1 MQNTRRYERYKAN
14 LIGINGRII
23 LAKFVKILDISI
35 GGVSLQTE
43 KRLNI
48 GNEYTLKIDS
58 KKKLFTV
65 KGIVV
70 WSVLNN
76 SIKDSKGNIVPIYTA
91 GIKFTNVSGEKI
103 NEITDF
109 MQTYKRERD
118 TNQKVN
124 LFSSSG
130 RRLYVRIHVTTPEKA
145 VLNYQ
150 ESYKVKT
157 LSLGGML
164 IESSHSLEAESTVP
178 MELIFP
184 EDKSIIFQGRV
195 ASCLQKKGEDLVHYD
210 IGIDFVN
217 MTEKDREILHEIIRL
232 LDIASNSSQ
241 AR

>member
-1 MQNTRRYERYKAN
+1 MQNTRRFERYKAN
-14 LIGINGRII
+14 LMGINGRII
-23 LAKFVKILDISI
+23 FARFVKILDISI
-35 GGVSLQTE
+35 GGLSLQTE

-58 KKKLFTV
+58 KKKALTV

-109 MQTYKRERD
+109 IQTYKRD
-118 TNQKVN
+118 IVQKLN
-124 LFSSSG
+124 LFSPSG
-130 RRLYVRIHVTTPEKA
+130 RRLYVRILVTTPENA
-145 VLNYQ
+145 VLNCQ
-150 ESYKVKT
+150 EAYKVKI

-164 IESSHSLEAESTVP
+164 IESSHSLEVESTLP
-178 MELIFP
+178 MELNFP
-184 EDKSIIFQGRV
+184 EDKSILFQGRI
-195 ASCLQKKGEDLVHYD
+195 ASCLLKKDEDLVHYD

-217 MTEKDREILHEIIRL
+217 MTEKDNEILHAIIRL
-232 LDIASNSSQ
+232 LDTANDSSQ
-241 AR
+241 TR

>member
-35 GGVSLQTE
+35 GGLSLQTE

-58 KKKLFTV
+58 NKKVFTV

-91 GIKFTNVSGEKI
+91 GMKFTNVSDSKI

-109 MQTYKRERD
+109 VQTYKRERD
-118 TNQKVN
+118 MDQKVN

-130 RRLYVRIHVTTPEKA
+130 RRLYVRIHVTTPERA

-150 ESYKVKT
+150 EAYKVKN

-164 IESSHSLEAESTVP
+164 IESSHSLDVESRLP
-178 MELIFP
+178 MELLFP
-184 EDKSIIFQGRV
+184 EDKSIAFQGRV
-195 ASCLQKKGEDLVHYD
+195 ASCIRKKGEDPVHYD
-210 IGIDFVN
+210 IGIDFAN
-217 MTEKDREILHEIIRL
+217 ITKKDKEILQEIISL
-232 LDIASNSSQ
+232 LDTANSSSQ
-241 AR
+241 SR

>member
-1 MQNTRRYERYKAN
+1 MLNTRRYERYKAN

-35 GGVSLQTE
+35 GGLSLQTE

-58 KKKLFTV
+58 KEKVFTV

-91 GIKFTNVSGEKI
+91 GMKFTNVSGEKI

-118 TNQKVN
+118 IVQKVN
-124 LFSSSG
+124 FSSSC

-164 IESSHSLEAESTVP
+164 IESSHSLEVESTVP

-217 MTEKDREILHEIIRL
+217 MTEKDKEILHEIIRL
-232 LDIASNSSQ
+232 LDTASNSSQ

>member
-23 LAKFVKILDISI
+23 FAKFVKILDISI
-35 GGVSLQTE
+35 GGLSLETE

-58 KKKLFTV
+58 KEKVFTV

-91 GIKFTNVSGEKI
+91 GIKFTNLSDEKI

-118 TNQKVN
+118 IDQKVN
-124 LFSSSG
+124 LFRSSG

-150 ESYKVKT
+150 EAYKLKN
-157 LSLGGML
+157 LGLGGML
-164 IESSHSLEAESTVP
+164 IESSHSLEVESILP
-178 MELIFP
+178 MEIIFP

-195 ASCLQKKGEDLVHYD
+195 ASCLQKKGKDLMHYD
-210 IGIDFVN
+210 IGINFVN
-217 MTEKDREILHEIIRL
+217 MTEKNKEILHEIIQL
-232 LDIASNSSQ
+232 LDTANDISQ
-241 AR
+241 TR

>member
-48 GNEYTLKIDS
+48 GNEYTLKIES

-91 GIKFTNVSGEKI
+91 GMKFIDVSGEKI

-118 TNQKVN
+118 IVQK
-124 LFSSSG
+124 
-130 RRLYVRIHVTTPEKA
+130 EKR
-145 VLNYQ
+145 
-150 ESYKVKT
+150 
-157 LSLGGML
+157 
-164 IESSHSLEAESTVP
+164 P
-178 MELIFP
+178 
-184 EDKSIIFQGRV
+184 
-195 ASCLQKKGEDLVHYD
+195 
-210 IGIDFVN
+210 
-217 MTEKDREILHEIIRL
+217 
-232 LDIASNSSQ
+232 
-241 AR
+241 

>member
-23 LAKFVKILDISI
+23 LAKFVKIIDISI
-35 GGVSLQTE
+35 GGLSLQTE

-58 KKKLFTV
+58 KEKVFTV

-76 SIKDSKGNIVPIYTA
+76 SIKDSKGNIVPLYTA

-109 MQTYKRERD
+109 MQTYKRD
-118 TNQKVN
+118 IDHKVN
-124 LFSSSG
+124 LFSPSG
-130 RRLYVRIHVTTPEKA
+130 RRLYVRIHVTTPENG
-145 VLNYQ
+145 VLNCH
-150 ESYKVKT
+150 EDYKVKI

-164 IESSHSLEAESTVP
+164 IESSHPLEVESTLP
-178 MELIFP
+178 MEIIFP
-184 EDKSIIFQGRV
+184 EYKSILFQGRV
-195 ASCLQKKGEDLVHYD
+195 AACLQKKVKDLLHYD

-217 MTEKDREILHEIIRL
+217 MTEKDKEILHEIIRL
-232 LDIASNSSQ
+232 LKTTNDSSR

>member
-35 GGVSLQTE
+35 GGLSLQSE

-58 KKKLFTV
+58 KEKVFTV

-103 NEITDF
+103 NEITDL
-109 MQTYKRERD
+109 MQIYKRERD
-118 TNQKVN
+118 SDQKVN

-130 RRLYVRIHVTTPEKA
+130 RRLYVRIHVATPEKA

-150 ESYKVKT
+150 EAYKVKI

-195 ASCLQKKGEDLVHYD
+195 ASCSQKKGKDLLHYD

-217 MTEKDREILHEIIRL
+217 MTEKDKEILHEIIRL
-232 LDIASNSSQ
+232 LNHANDSPQ

>member
-1 MQNTRRYERYKAN
+1 MLNTRRYERYKAN

-35 GGVSLQTE
+35 GGLSLQTE

-58 KKKLFTV
+58 KEKLFSV

-76 SIKDSKGNIVPIYTA
+76 SIKNSKGNIVPIYTA
-91 GIKFTNVSGEKI
+91 GLKFTDVSDEKI
-103 NEITDF
+103 KEITDF
-109 MQTYKRERD
+109 MQTYKRAGEK
-118 TNQKVN
+118 NQKVN

-145 VLNYQ
+145 ILNYQ
-150 ESYKVKT
+150 EAYKVKV

-164 IESSHSLEAESTVP
+164 IESSHLLEAESTVP
-178 MELIFP
+178 MELILP

-195 ASCLQKKGEDLVHYD
+195 ASCLQKKDEDLLHYD

-217 MTEKDREILHEIIRL
+217 MTEKDKNILHEIIRL
-232 LDIASNSSQ
+232 LDTANDSSQ
-241 AR
+241 TR

>member
-1 MQNTRRYERYKAN
+1 MQNTRRYKRYKAN

-35 GGVSLQTE
+35 GGLSLQTE

-58 KKKLFTV
+58 KEKVFTV
-65 KGIVV
+65 KGIAV

-76 SIKDSKGNIVPIYTA
+76 KIKDSKGNIVPIYTA

-103 NEITDF
+103 NEIADF
-109 MQTYKRERD
+109 MRTYKRD
-118 TNQKVN
+118 IDHKVN
-124 LFSSSG
+124 VFSSSG
-130 RRLYVRIHVTTPEKA
+130 RRLYIRIHFTTPEKA

-150 ESYKVKT
+150 EAYRVKI

-164 IESSHSLEAESTVP
+164 IESSHSLEVESTLP

-195 ASCLQKKGEDLVHYD
+195 ASCLQEKGKDLVHYD

-217 MTEKDREILHEIIRL
+217 MTEKDKEILHKIIRL
-232 LDIASNSSQ
+232 LDTANDSSQ